1 MPLCVCVC
9 IVLCN
14 VYWCELMLD
23 SKRYW
28 TRKFFGRNPNNK
40 VKLNLIEYKKT
51 PKNSSSLK
59 INNQWWNKDKK
70 LIASNRTKTYII
82 HLHVYYV

>member
-1 MPLCVCVC
+1 MYEHACVCVCVC

-28 TRKFFGRNPNNK
+28 MRNFFGRNPNNK
-40 VKLNLIEYKKT
+40 VKLNLIEYKK
-51 PKNSSSLK
+51 PP
-59 INNQWWNKDKK
+59 KK
-70 LIASNRTKTYII
+70 LKLTEDKQSVMK
-82 HLHVYYV
+82 